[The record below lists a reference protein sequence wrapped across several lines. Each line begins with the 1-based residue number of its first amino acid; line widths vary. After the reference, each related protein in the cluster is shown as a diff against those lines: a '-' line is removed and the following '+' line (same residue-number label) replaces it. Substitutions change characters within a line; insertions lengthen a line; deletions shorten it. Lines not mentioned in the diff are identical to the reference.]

1 MWLQGT
7 QELYFDTVSQAFKM
21 KSQPVQE
28 NLLKI
33 LQAKSFLSLK
43 LLEEGLLK
51 ISSTKAKSLLTLFS
65 STSPPR
71 GPQLWRRGE
80 MPRETI
86 RQGFT
91 QSLEC
96 FKHLHMHS
104 NFLYRQGHSA
114 DEHQDLTAAGVDM
127 SPGMNLTSLV
137 TSNSSLKNF

>member
-33 LQAKSFLSLK
+33 LQTKSLPSLK
-43 LLEEGLLK
+43 LVEEGSLM
-51 ISSTKAKSLLTLFS
+51 ISSTKAKILLTLFS

-71 GPQLWRRGE
+71 GPQLWLRGE
-80 MPRETI
+80 MPKETI

-91 QSLEC
+91 HSLEC
-96 FKHLHMHS
+96 FKHLHMYS
-104 NFLYRQGHSA
+104 NFLNRQGHSA
-114 DEHQDLTAAGVDM
+114 DEHQGLTAAGVDL
-127 SPGMNLTSLV
+127 SPGTNLTSLV
-137 TSNSSLKNF
+137 ESNSSLKNF